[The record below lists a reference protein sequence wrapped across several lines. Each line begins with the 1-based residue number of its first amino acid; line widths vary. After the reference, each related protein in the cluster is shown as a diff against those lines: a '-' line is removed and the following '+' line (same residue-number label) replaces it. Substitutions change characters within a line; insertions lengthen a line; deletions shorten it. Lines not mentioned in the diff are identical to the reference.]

1 MSLITQIRNDAL
13 TARKAHDPMGKFLM
27 TLVSDVD
34 TKSKD
39 IGRPVNDTEVQEIVQ
54 KFIKNLDENIAL
66 LSEHDPERAYQF
78 VQQRNAIAA
87 YLPQQLSPEE
97 LETFVKEKRDEGLN
111 MGQIMSRLKTEHF
124 GKYDGRAASQLVKDI
139 LAETDSPRP

>member
-1 MSLITQIRNDAL
+1 MSLITQIRTDAL

-27 TLVSDVD
+27 TLVSDAD

-66 LSEHDPERAYQF
+66 LSDHDPERAYQF
-78 VQQRNAIAA
+78 IQQRNVIAT
-87 YLPQQLSPEE
+87 YLPQQMSPED
-97 LETFVKEKRDEGLN
+97 LEAFARERRDEGLN
-111 MGQIMSRLKTEHF
+111 MGQIMSRLKAEHF
-124 GKYDGRAASQLVKDI
+124 GKYDGRAASQVVKDI